1 MRKRLF
7 DILFSLAILLM
18 GSPLYVILACAV
30 KLSSKGPIFFLDER
44 VGKNGELFRC
54 YKFRTMFI
62 DAPDKLHA
70 LLETNPSLKQEWL
83 YFQKLSHDPR
93 VTGIGSFLRKSSL
106 DELPQFFNVLAGS
119 MSVVG
124 PRPVT
129 RKEIEERFDLK
140 APKILSV
147 KPGITGLWQT
157 TGRSNLSYSERIA
170 LEELYVDTRDFW
182 LDIKIIM
189 KTVPAVL
196 ASKGAR

>member
-7 DILFSLAILLM
+7 DILFSLSILLV
-18 GSPLYVILACAV
+18 GSPLYVVLACTI

-44 VGKNGELFRC
+44 VGKDGELFRC

-62 DAPDKLHA
+62 DAPEKLHS

-93 VTGIGSFLRKSSL
+93 VTAIGSFLRKSSL
-106 DELPQFFNVLAGS
+106 DELPQFLNVLFGT

-129 RKEIEERFDLK
+129 SKEIEERFDLK
-140 APKILSV
+140 AAKILSV

-157 TGRSNLSYSERIA
+157 TGRSNLPYSERIA
-170 LEELYVDTRDFW
+170 LEELYIDTRDFW
-182 LDIKIIM
+182 LDMKIIA
-189 KTVPAVL
+189 KTIPAVL